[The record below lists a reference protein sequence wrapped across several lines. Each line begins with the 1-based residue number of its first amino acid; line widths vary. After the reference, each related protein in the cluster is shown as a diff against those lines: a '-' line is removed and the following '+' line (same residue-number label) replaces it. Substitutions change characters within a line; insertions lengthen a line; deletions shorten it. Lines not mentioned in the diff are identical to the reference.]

1 MNPGHV
7 RLLQWVIF
15 VLVLAHLF
23 ACVLYGIVSLEV
35 EYERTWATGVTTV
48 IPGVGPVVLQ
58 CPLPLTDP
66 ETFEITPDS
75 PTRIGEDH
83 NGVQVLQCMQP
94 DGTWLNEASAFV
106 KYLMSLYV
114 TFTTLTTVGYGD
126 VTMRTSPE
134 LFLAIIMMAGGA
146 STFAVVVGNM
156 AGARNPSCMYF
167 LPAVACCSCRTR
179 SPPVCLPFARSPTL
193 CKICHANTQYRRS
206 ITQQARRARAHVQ
219 GEDGGPR

>member
-23 ACVLYGIVSLEV
+23 ACVLYGIVSLEM

-48 IPGVGPVVLQ
+48 VPGVGVVVLQ
-58 CPLPLTDP
+58 CPLPTTDP
-66 ETFEITPDS
+66 ETHEITPDS
-75 PTRIGEDH
+75 PTRVGTDH
-83 NGVQVLQCMQP
+83 NGQQVLQCMQS
-94 DGTWLNEASAFV
+94 DGTWLNEAGPYV

-156 AGARNPSCMYF
+156 AGVPSSFLFTCF
-167 LPAVACCSCRTR
+167 SLFAPLSVGLPAAVHSIAHTSQTQTD
-179 SPPVCLPFARSPTL
+179 ARSTDQPYSASST
-193 CKICHANTQYRRS
+193 CAHAFSRS
-206 ITQQARRARAHVQ
+206 GWRI
-219 GEDGGPR
+219 